1 VFKLT
6 STKELSKLLKE
17 ITILYVE
24 DEDEA
29 RKNISETLSKFSDN
43 VLIASNG
50 GEALKIFK
58 EKSIQLVITDI
69 EMPVIDGIKLIE
81 KIRKDDV
88 VMPVIVM
95 TAFATSDYLLKCA
108 NLNIQAYIVKPIEYK
123 TLKEALYKVTEY
135 LNLTS
140 NLYLHISK
148 ELSYDKMNGIL
159 INNEIHEIP
168 LNKKEKA
175 LMNLLVEH
183 KNKLV
188 TYSEIEHAVWNDYD
202 EVMTESAL
210 RTVIKNLRKKSEIKF
225 IDNIAGLGYKIHIY
239 K

>member
-1 VFKLT
+1 MT
-6 STKELSKLLKE
+6 SSKELSKLLKE

-24 DEDEA
+24 DEKEA
-29 RKNISETLSKFSDN
+29 RENISEILSKFSDN
-43 VLIASNG
+43 VLLATNG
-50 GEALKIFK
+50 DEALKIFN
-58 EKSIQLVITDI
+58 EKSVQLVVTDI
-69 EMPVIDGIKLIE
+69 EMPVMNGIKLIE

-88 VMPVIVM
+88 ITPVIM
-95 TAFATSDYLLKCA
+95 LTAFASSDYLLKCA
-108 NLNIQAYIVKPIEYK
+108 NLNIQSYIVKPIEYK

-140 NLYLHISK
+140 NLYLHISQ
-148 ELSYDKMNGIL
+148 ELSYDKINGVL
-159 INNEIHEIP
+159 INHETQEIH

-188 TYSEIEHAVWNDYD
+188 TYSQIEHAVWNDYD
-202 EVMTESAL
+202 DVMTESAL
-210 RTVIKNLRKKSEIKF
+210 RTVIKNLRKKSDIKF
-225 IDNIAGLGYKIHIY
+225 IDNVAGLGYKIHIF

>member
-1 VFKLT
+1 MT
-6 STKELSKLLKE
+6 SPKELSKLLKE

-29 RKNISETLSKFSDN
+29 RKNISEILGKFSDN
-43 VLIASNG
+43 VLLASNG
-50 GEALKIFK
+50 DEAIKIFE
-58 EKSIQLVITDI
+58 EKSVQLVITDI
-69 EMPVIDGIKLIE
+69 EMPIMDGIKLIE

-88 VMPVIVM
+88 VTPVILL
-95 TAFATSDYLLKCA
+95 TAFTSSDYLLKCA
-108 NLNIQAYIVKPIEYK
+108 NLNIQSYIVKPIEYK
-123 TLKEALYKVTEY
+123 TLKDALYKVTEY

-140 NLYLHISK
+140 NLYLHISQ
-148 ELSYDKMNGIL
+148 ELSYDKINGVL
-159 INNEIHEIP
+159 INHETQEIH

-188 TYSEIEHAVWNDYD
+188 TYSEIEHTVWNDYD

-210 RTVIKNLRKKSEIKF
+210 RTVIKNLRKKSDIKF
-225 IDNIAGLGYKIHIY
+225 IDNVAGLGYKIHIY

>member
-1 VFKLT
+1 MT
-6 STKELSKLLKE
+6 SAKELSKLLKE

-24 DEDEA
+24 DEEEA
-29 RKNISETLSKFSDN
+29 RKNISEILGKFSDN
-43 VLIASNG
+43 ILLASNG
-50 GEALKIFK
+50 DEALKIF
-58 EKSIQLVITDI
+58 EEQSVQLVITDI
-69 EMPVIDGIKLIE
+69 EMPIMNGIKLIE

-88 VMPVIVM
+88 VTPIIML
-95 TAFATSDYLLKCA
+95 TAFTSSDYLLKCA

-175 LMNLLVEH
+175 LMNLLVEN

-188 TYSEIEHAVWNDYD
+188 TYCEIEHAVWNDYD

>member
-1 VFKLT
+1 MT
-6 STKELSKLLKE
+6 SAKELSKLLKE

-24 DEDEA
+24 DEEEA
-29 RKNISETLSKFSDN
+29 RKNISEILGKFSDN
-43 VLIASNG
+43 ILLASNG
-50 GEALKIFK
+50 DEALKIF
-58 EKSIQLVITDI
+58 EEQSVQLVITDI
-69 EMPVIDGIKLIE
+69 EMPIMNGIKLIE

-88 VMPVIVM
+88 VTPVIM
-95 TAFATSDYLLKCA
+95 LTAFTSSDYLLKCA
-108 NLNIQAYIVKPIEYK
+108 NLNIQSYVLKPIEYK
-123 TLKEALYKVTEY
+123 TLKDALYKVTEY

-140 NLYLHISK
+140 NLYLHISQ
-148 ELSYDKMNGIL
+148 ELSYDKINGVL
-159 INNEIHEIP
+159 INHETQEIH

-188 TYSEIEHAVWNDYD
+188 TYSEIEHVVWNDYD

-210 RTVIKNLRKKSEIKF
+210 RTVIKNLRKKSDIKF
-225 IDNIAGLGYKIHIY
+225 IDNVAGLGYKIHIY

>member
-1 VFKLT
+1 LT
-6 STKELSKLLKE
+6 SPKELSKLLKE

-29 RKNISETLSKFSDN
+29 RKNISEILGKFSDN
-43 VLIASNG
+43 VLLASNG
-50 GEALKIFK
+50 DEAIKIFE
-58 EKSIQLVITDI
+58 EKSVQLVITDI
-69 EMPVIDGIKLIE
+69 EMPIMDGIKLIE

-88 VMPVIVM
+88 VTPVILL
-95 TAFATSDYLLKCA
+95 TAFTSSDYLLKCA
-108 NLNIQAYIVKPIEYK
+108 NLNIQSYIVKPIEYK
-123 TLKEALYKVTEY
+123 TLKDALYKVTEY

-140 NLYLHISK
+140 NLYLHISQ
-148 ELSYDKMNGIL
+148 ELSYDKINGVL
-159 INNEIHEIP
+159 INHETQEIH

-188 TYSEIEHAVWNDYD
+188 TYSEIEHTVWNDYD

-210 RTVIKNLRKKSEIKF
+210 RTVIKNLRKKSDIKF
-225 IDNIAGLGYKIHIY
+225 IDNVAGLGYKIHIY